1 MMQEQTI
8 KKSDAR
14 IGVPCNVAI
23 HKSKN
28 IHYTKA
34 NLYDEKFANLNKND
48 IVYVLTPS
56 EHQQILENETK
67 MKEYIARINQ
77 LELEINETNL
87 RKLKQENEDYKNTI
101 ANRNK
106 SIATYKTNKVKSD
119 ARIQQLE
126 KQVED
131 LTSEHEKLEHD
142 LQKQNKIND
151 NNETIITNLKSRID
165 ELGKELDESSS
176 NNGDASDE
184 DEVAQLKDELEKSQK
199 QVDYLKHTYEKLI
212 DSSDELANANEKY
225 KHENEKLRNDNNA
238 INETNKLLNEN
249 LIASNNTFKETKQ
262 ELQSTFESKELELK
276 ETIKKQQSHIDETT
290 QKYESLLP
298 LKEHVAQKEHYEQL
312 SALKDEIKQLELEKD
327 KSDNEIESKLASQ
340 KSDLEIQHANEKAQ
354 MLVGYNQE
362 LNKLKLEYNNLANE
376 YNYLLNEVDSITKW
390 NALFD
395 SRHEKIRKDKE
406 QVPLLEIPSDQL
418 PQSNVEIPMEKYVP
432 QKDEVNME

>member
-1 MMQEQTI
+1 MQEQTI
-8 KKSDAR
+8 EKSDAR
-14 IGVPCNVAI
+14 IGVPCKVAI
-23 HKSKN
+23 HKSKD
-28 IHYTKA
+28 IQYIKA
-34 NLYDEKFANLNKND
+34 NLYDKKFANFNKND
-48 IVYVLTPS
+48 IVYVLTPN
-56 EHQQILENETK
+56 EHQQIIENESK
-67 MKEYIARINQ
+67 VNDYIARINQ

-87 RKLKQENEDYKNTI
+87 RTLKQENEDYKKTI
-101 ANRNK
+101 SNRDK
-106 SIATYKTNKVKSD
+106 SIATFKTNKVKSD

-142 LQKQNKIND
+142 LQKQIKIND

-165 ELGKELDESSS
+165 ELGKQIDESSS

-184 DEVAQLKDELEKSQK
+184 DAVAQLKDELETSQK
-199 QVDYLKHTYEKLI
+199 QMEYWQQAYENLI
-212 DSSDELANANEKY
+212 DSSDALANENEKY

-262 ELQSTFESKELELK
+262 ELQSSFESKELELK
-276 ETIKKQQSHIDETT
+276 ETIKKMQSHIDEIT
-290 QKYESLLP
+290 QKYQSLLSTKDNIP
-298 LKEHVAQKEHYEQL
+298 QKQHYDEIL
-312 SALKDEIKQLELEKD
+312 ALKDKIRQLEVEKD
-327 KSDNEIESKLASQ
+327 KLDNEIDSKLASQ

-362 LNKLKLEYNNLANE
+362 LNRLKLEYNNLANE
-376 YNYLLNEVDSITKW
+376 YNYLLNGVDSLTRINTFFNGKH
-390 NALFD
+390 N
-395 SRHEKIRKDKE
+395 EIKKDKE

-432 QKDEVNME
+432 QKDEVNVE